1 MSVSINS
8 NLSIILFI
16 SRQFRLA
23 IGRRRIKESKYY
35 RDLNKYSCGQSI
47 IKCEWELIEMEC

>member
-8 NLSIILFI
+8 NLSIIIFI

-23 IGRRRIKESKYY
+23 IGRRIKESKYY
-35 RDLNKYSCGQSI
+35 RDLNTYSCGQSI